1 MKEGAIIHRFSSV
14 GAFMRGVHAKRE
26 CPLPKVRVTSWI
38 LAGSNHRALPCAV
51 PATHMKEGDEK

>member
-1 MKEGAIIHRFSSV
+1 MKEGAIIHRLRCYRALRGITLPLSCETTV
-14 GAFMRGVHAKRE
+14 GY
-26 CPLPKVRVTSWI
+26 WI